1 MASIKELLEYLV
13 QHRTSFNAEVF
24 LWFEELI
31 TKLTFLQTT
40 ADKFAIQLRH
50 LFSLTPKAEDNTELQ
65 ERIKTAAGWFGAE
78 IKTLT
83 DIIVQSP
90 AVTDSAMHAKE
101 YNEQLKEVFV
111 LLSQQSFLLG
121 GFTGKFDVEV
131 YHRRKK
137 AFVTPAFNVN
147 AYAGA
152 SDRKVELAHPALYY
166 QLKKLSDTI
175 CARRNVPI
183 YYVASS
189 KTLEEMTL
197 YLPQTAEELQQISG
211 FGKAKVEAYGTDVL
225 SIIQECCAENGLV
238 SAMAIKEPKKKRKEP
253 KKDTKTESLRL
264 YNEGKAIS
272 DIAKER
278 NLSVQTVEGHLA
290 HYVQTGAIEI
300 DTLISKE
307 KIALIEPELKNYTG
321 TAITPIK
328 EKLGSSI
335 SFGEIKLVQAWLN
348 RTLETEKQLK

>member
-1 MASIKELLEYLV
+1 M
-13 QHRTSFNAEVF
+13 
-24 LWFEELI
+24 
-31 TKLTFLQTT
+31 
-40 ADKFAIQLRH
+40 
-50 LFSLTPKAEDNTELQ
+50 
-65 ERIKTAAGWFGAE
+65 
-78 IKTLT
+78 
-83 DIIVQSP
+83 
-90 AVTDSAMHAKE
+90 
-101 YNEQLKEVFV
+101 
-111 LLSQQSFLLG
+111 
-121 GFTGKFDVEV
+121 
-131 YHRRKK
+131 
-137 AFVTPAFNVN
+137 
-147 AYAGA
+147 
-152 SDRKVELAHPALYY
+152 
-166 QLKKLSDTI
+166 
-175 CARRNVPI
+175 
-183 YYVASS
+183 
-189 KTLEEMTL
+189 EEMTL